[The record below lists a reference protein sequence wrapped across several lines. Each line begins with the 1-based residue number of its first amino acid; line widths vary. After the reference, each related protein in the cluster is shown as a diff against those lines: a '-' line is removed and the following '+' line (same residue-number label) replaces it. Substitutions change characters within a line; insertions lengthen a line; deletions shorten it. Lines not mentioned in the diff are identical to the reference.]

1 MSDRAP
7 ALAQLQTRQPNSTSA
22 LLRQLG
28 IQHVSA
34 LNQRP
39 VLAKWLERNTANP
52 ELKLSLRANGYGI
65 FLLPRPLRCSPLS

>member
-1 MSDRAP
+1 LPNPAP
-7 ALAQLQTRQPNSTSA
+7 TLQQPHRPNTTSA

-28 IQHVSA
+28 IQHESA

-39 VLAKWLERNTANP
+39 VLAKWLERNTATP

-65 FLLPRPLRCSPLS
+65 FLLPRPLRCSPR

>member
-1 MSDRAP
+1 MPDP
-7 ALAQLQTRQPNSTSA
+7 ATTLQTQRPNTTSA

-28 IQHVSA
+28 IQHESA

-39 VLAKWLERNTANP
+39 VLAKWLERNTATP

-65 FLLPRPLRCSPLS
+65 FLLPRPLRSSVLG